1 MSLREWITTFPA
13 ARVATPA
20 TTATDKPKKGDVS
33 QLSQLSQGSGLATR
47 APERPS
53 LSQLSQLSQ
62 PSSDG
67 GPVDLRDLAPT
78 SLLLGSLVCC
88 GRCQYFESRVGEPP
102 DGWCRHHGCE
112 TWELAPFECA
122 AWGRA

>member
-33 QLSQLSQGSGLATR
+33 QLSQLSQ
-47 APERPS
+47 PS
-53 LSQLSQLSQ
+53 C
-62 PSSDG
+62 DA

-88 GRCQYFESRVGEPP
+88 GRCQYFESRVGERP